1 MTGAAGRGTSEEVSR
16 PLCGPCS
23 AESGRWLDTSPAT
36 LLPRLSL
43 AYGSGA
49 AYDASPA
56 GVRERRSARYA
67 DWAATVRRQREFI
80 AAECRAG
87 RHAPGA

>member
-1 MTGAAGRGTSEEVSR
+1 MSKRAA

-36 LLPRLSL
+36 LLPRLGI

-49 AYDASPA
+49 AYDTSPA
-56 GVRERRSARYA
+56 GIAERRSARHA
-67 DWAATVRRQREFI
+67 EWAALVRHQRQFV
-80 AAECRAG
+80 ADGCRTG
-87 RHAPGA
+87 RHAVLDTSQSSL